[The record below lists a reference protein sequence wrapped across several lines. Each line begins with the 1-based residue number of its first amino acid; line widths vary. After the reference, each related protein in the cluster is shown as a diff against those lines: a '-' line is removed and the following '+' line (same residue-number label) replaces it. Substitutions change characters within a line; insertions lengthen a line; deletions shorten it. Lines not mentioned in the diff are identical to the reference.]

1 MLDSLNRS
9 SNSPLLSENV
19 PLLTSDQPLQPQPN
33 TLQSFM
39 CNNVLNQP
47 SQSPTIVSLL
57 QGNIQTDMNDIQ
69 PNQASLASS
78 LNMNTAHHQLKQN
91 RTNQFFPQ
99 QTFSSKSFEEPHFS
113 QQPLAQAN
121 APVQVPLQNMPQRH
135 VASSTIPISDTNEKN
150 AKHPLFF
157 SVSLGQL
164 NQSMNPSG
172 NYKVPTQ
179 TTTGTIFQPSVQ
191 QTAVT
196 NAETPF
202 RRHSYTTGQKVHPV
216 QSGSG
221 DYMGSRRSR
230 PIVPAA
236 TTKTFAVPEIPVSLF
251 LNLFSFYDIFL
262 LILSITY
269 QYLCIFLSIFGTF

>member
-1 MLDSLNRS
+1 
-9 SNSPLLSENV
+9 
-19 PLLTSDQPLQPQPN
+19 
-33 TLQSFM
+33 
-39 CNNVLNQP
+39 
-47 SQSPTIVSLL
+47 
-57 QGNIQTDMNDIQ
+57 MNEIQ

-113 QQPLAQAN
+113 QQPLAQVN
-121 APVQVPLQNMPQRH
+121 SPVQVPLQNMPQRH
-135 VASSTIPISDTNEKN
+135 VASSTIPISNTNEKN

-157 SVSLGQL
+157 SLSLGQL

-172 NYKVPTQ
+172 NFKVPAQ

-191 QTAVT
+191 QTAVVT

-251 LNLFSFYDIFL
+251 FNLLSFDDFIN
-262 LILSITY
+262 
-269 QYLCIFLSIFGTF
+269 YLYKISIFEYFPKHLIHLKFED